1 MGKNDGTTSLEVFSS
16 GALLLESEITLIER
30 IVIMKT
36 QASKLVASFLALIV
50 ALALVATP
58 LLASPAPTQTKAAT
72 AVNIITPEGT
82 INSANAETAGILR
95 NQMTATSQSDGNG
108 VTKTGMNFPAGNSD
122 YVEITNTSWMNGSG
136 FSWTGWLYWRGEEGS
151 SQLHW
156 QRVFDFGYESSTG
169 AASCFY
175 FTPLGM
181 KNNEITGA
189 AAIDGMGF
197 CMYENA
203 SASTTTADDYVC
215 LSPSAGT
222 NAMAGGTWVH
232 IACTVSGSTAS
243 LYLNGSLYASTNI
256 GTSWSNLVN
265 NKDASNFKL
274 YLGRSNKASDSKMGY
289 NGLMSD
295 VNVYDGALSAS
306 EIASL
311 AQSGG
316 GGVSI
321 PGSNTNTNNPT
332 GPVGPQDG
340 QQSSE
345 ETVTVEVNPEFDLS
359 AIESSVG
366 SAAET
371 EVAASAPTT
380 LTSSVFSALQN
391 SGNTLSLDVV
401 NSSNALLYNW
411 TFSGADITDASK
423 EVNLEIVTN
432 GTSDAISALVGSD
445 YYPYIL
451 NFSNKGDLPGKATIR
466 VYVGDMYADSQ
477 PLYLYMYNE
486 ESQELE
492 PISTD
497 LVVENGYVTF
507 DTEKTGDMV
516 FTISPLAG
524 VSNAVTTTTST
535 VSESVTEVVE
545 SHDNGT
551 AIMIL
556 WIVVAALVVLGVGAI
571 VILQVVSK
579 KPKE

>member
-1 MGKNDGTTSLEVFSS
+1 
-16 GALLLESEITLIER
+16 
-30 IVIMKT
+30 MKT

-72 AVNIITPEGT
+72 AVQIID
-82 INSANAETAGILR
+82 ANGNATSNAKVNALGAA
-95 NQMTATSQSDGNG
+95 QMTATTQADANG
-108 VTKTGMNFPAGNSD
+108 VTKTGMNFAGNNSS
-122 YVEITNTSWMNGSG
+122 YLEITNTDWMNGSG
-136 FSWTGWLYWRGEEGS
+136 FTFSAWLYWRGEGGS

-156 QRVFDFGYESSTG
+156 QRVFDFGYESPAG

-175 FTPLGM
+175 FTPLGN
-181 KNNEITGA
+181 KTNEITGA
-189 AAIDGMGF
+189 QAIDGMGF

-215 LSPSAGT
+215 QPVSAGT
-222 NAMAGGTWVH
+222 TAMAANQWVH
-232 IACTVSGSTAS
+232 VACTVSGNTAS
-243 LYLNGSLYASTNI
+243 LYINGQPYASTTISTN
-256 GTSWSNLVN
+256 WSTLVAN
-265 NKDASNFKL
+265 NTASNFKL
-274 YLGRSNKASDSKMGY
+274 YIGRSNKASDSKMAY
-289 NGLMSD
+289 YGLMSD
-295 VNVYDGALSAS
+295 VRVYDGALGAG

-311 AQSGG
+311 GAGAGSSGITINGDVADSGALTDG
-316 GGVSI
+316 GTTTPGTTT
-321 PGSNTNTNNPT
+321 PGSNAPTQGNNAAA
-332 GPVGPQDG
+332 
-340 QQSSE
+340 
-345 ETVTVEVNPEFDLS
+345 ETVTVEVQNEFDVS
-359 AIESSVG
+359 SIESSVA
-366 SAAET
+366 SNAET
-371 EVAASAPTT
+371 EMAATTPTT
-380 LTSSVFSALQN
+380 LTSGVFSALQQ

-401 NSSNALLYNW
+401 NSSNEMLYRW
-411 TFSGADITDASK
+411 TFNGADITDTSK

-451 NFSNKGDLPGKATIR
+451 NFTNKGDLPGKASIQ

-477 PLYLYMYNE
+477 PLYLYLYNE
-486 ESQELE
+486 ESDELE
-492 PISTD
+492 LISSD
-497 LVVENGYVTF
+497 LVVAQGYVTF

-516 FTISPLAG
+516 LTISPVGGA
-524 VSNAVTTTTST
+524 SNATTTTTST

-579 KPKE
+579 KPKA

>member
-1 MGKNDGTTSLEVFSS
+1 
-16 GALLLESEITLIER
+16 
-30 IVIMKT
+30 MKT

-72 AVNIITPEGT
+72 AVQIIDANGNATSNAQVNVLG
-82 INSANAETAGILR
+82 SA
-95 NQMTATSQSDGNG
+95 QMTPTTQADPNG
-108 VTKTGMNFPAGNSD
+108 VTKTGMNFAGNNSS
-122 YVEITNTSWMNGSG
+122 YLEITNTDWMNGSG
-136 FSWTGWLYWRGEEGS
+136 FTFSAWLYWRGEGGS

-156 QRVFDFGYESSTG
+156 QRVFDFGYESPAG

-175 FTPLGM
+175 FTPLGN
-181 KNNEITGA
+181 KTNEITGA
-189 AAIDGMGF
+189 QAIDGMGF

-215 LSPSAGT
+215 QPVSAGT
-222 NAMAGGTWVH
+222 TAMAANQWVH
-232 IACTVSGSTAS
+232 VACTVSGNTAS
-243 LYLNGSLYASTNI
+243 LYINGQPYASTTISTN
-256 GTSWSNLVN
+256 WSTLVAN
-265 NKDASNFKL
+265 NTASNFKL
-274 YLGRSNKASDSKMGY
+274 YIGRSNKASDSKMAY
-289 NGLMSD
+289 YGLMSD
-295 VNVYDGALSAS
+295 VRVYDGALSAG

-311 AQSGG
+311 GAGAGSSGITINGDVADSGALTDGGTTTPGTTTPGTTTPTPGNNAQA
-316 GGVSI
+316 
-321 PGSNTNTNNPT
+321 
-332 GPVGPQDG
+332 
-340 QQSSE
+340 
-345 ETVTVEVNPEFDLS
+345 ETVTVDVQNEFDVS
-359 AIESSVG
+359 SIESSVAG
-366 SAAET
+366 NAET
-371 EVAASAPTT
+371 EMAATTPTT
-380 LTSSVFSALQN
+380 LTSGVFSALQQ

-401 NSSNALLYNW
+401 NSSNEMLYRW
-411 TFSGADITDASK
+411 TFNGADITDTSK

-451 NFSNKGDLPGKATIR
+451 NFTNKGDLPGKASIQ

-477 PLYLYMYNE
+477 PLYLYLYNE
-486 ESQELE
+486 ESDELE
-492 PISTD
+492 LISSD
-497 LVVENGYVTF
+497 LVVAQGYVTF

-516 FTISPLAG
+516 LTISPVGGA
-524 VSNAVTTTTST
+524 SNATTTTTST

-579 KPKE
+579 KPKA

>member
-1 MGKNDGTTSLEVFSS
+1 
-16 GALLLESEITLIER
+16 
-30 IVIMKT
+30 MKT

-72 AVNIITPEGT
+72 AVQIIDANGSVTSNGT
-82 INSANAETAGILR
+82 TAGIMAS
-95 NQMTATSQSDGNG
+95 QMTSVTQADANG

-122 YVEITNTSWMNGSG
+122 WVEITNTDWMNGSG
-136 FSWTGWLYWRGEEGS
+136 FTFSAWLYWSGEGGN

-156 QRVFDFGYESSTG
+156 QRVFDFGYESTTG

-175 FTPLGM
+175 FTPLGN
-181 KNNEITGA
+181 KTNEITGA
-189 AAIDGMGF
+189 QAIDGMGF

-215 LSPSAGT
+215 QPVSAGT
-222 NAMAGGTWVH
+222 TAMAANQWVH
-232 IACTVSGSTAS
+232 VACTVSGNTAS
-243 LYLNGSLYASTNI
+243 LYINGQPYASTSIDTN
-256 GTSWSNLVN
+256 WSTLVE
-265 NKDASNFKL
+265 NKGASNFKL
-274 YLGRSNKASDSKMGY
+274 YIGRSNKASDSMMGY
-289 NGLMSD
+289 YGLMSD
-295 VNVYDGALSAS
+295 VRVYDGALSAG

-311 AQSGG
+311 GAGAGSSGITING
-316 GGVSI
+316 DVADSGALTDGSTTTPGTTT
-321 PGSNTNTNNPT
+321 PGSNAPTQGNNAAA
-332 GPVGPQDG
+332 
-340 QQSSE
+340 
-345 ETVTVEVNPEFDLS
+345 ETVTVEVQNEFDVS
-359 AIESSVG
+359 SIESSVA
-366 SAAET
+366 SNAET
-371 EVAASAPTT
+371 EMAATTPTT
-380 LTSSVFSALQN
+380 LTSGVFSALQQ

-401 NSSNALLYNW
+401 NSSNEMLYRW
-411 TFSGADITDASK
+411 TFNGADITDTSK

-451 NFSNKGDLPGKATIR
+451 NFTNKGDLPGKASIQ

-477 PLYLYMYNE
+477 PLYLYLYNE
-486 ESQELE
+486 ESDELE
-492 PISTD
+492 LISSD
-497 LVVENGYVTF
+497 LVVAQGYVTF

-516 FTISPLAG
+516 LTISPVGGA
-524 VSNAVTTTTST
+524 SNATTTTTST

-579 KPKE
+579 KPKA

>member
-1 MGKNDGTTSLEVFSS
+1 
-16 GALLLESEITLIER
+16 
-30 IVIMKT
+30 MKT

-72 AVNIITPEGT
+72 AVQIID
-82 INSANAETAGILR
+82 ANGNATSNAKVNALGAA
-95 NQMTATSQSDGNG
+95 QMTPTTQADPNG
-108 VTKTGMNFPAGNSD
+108 VTKTGMNFAGNNSS
-122 YVEITNTSWMNGSG
+122 YLEITNTDWMNGSG
-136 FSWTGWLYWRGEEGS
+136 FTFSAWLYWRGEGGS

-156 QRVFDFGYESSTG
+156 QRVFDFGYESPAG

-175 FTPLGM
+175 FTPLGN
-181 KNNEITGA
+181 KTNEITGA
-189 AAIDGMGF
+189 QAIDGMGF

-215 LSPSAGT
+215 QPVSAGT
-222 NAMAGGTWVH
+222 TAMAANQWVH
-232 IACTVSGSTAS
+232 VACTVSGNTAS
-243 LYLNGSLYASTNI
+243 LYINGQPYASTTISTN
-256 GTSWSNLVN
+256 WSTLVAN
-265 NKDASNFKL
+265 NTASNFKL
-274 YLGRSNKASDSKMGY
+274 YIGRSNKASDSKMAY
-289 NGLMSD
+289 YGLMSD
-295 VNVYDGALSAS
+295 VRVYDGALGAG

-311 AQSGG
+311 GAGAGSSGITINGDVADSGALTDG
-316 GGVSI
+316 GTTTPGTTT
-321 PGSNTNTNNPT
+321 PGSNAPTQGNNAAA
-332 GPVGPQDG
+332 
-340 QQSSE
+340 
-345 ETVTVEVNPEFDLS
+345 ETVTVEVQNEFDVS
-359 AIESSVG
+359 SIESSVA
-366 SAAET
+366 SNAET
-371 EVAASAPTT
+371 EMAATTPTT
-380 LTSSVFSALQN
+380 LTSGVFSALQQ

-401 NSSNALLYNW
+401 NSSNEMLYRW
-411 TFSGADITDASK
+411 TFNGADITDTSK

-451 NFSNKGDLPGKATIR
+451 NFTNKGDLPGKASIQ

-477 PLYLYMYNE
+477 PLYLYLYNE
-486 ESQELE
+486 ESDELE
-492 PISTD
+492 LISSD
-497 LVVENGYVTF
+497 LVVAQGYVTF

-516 FTISPLAG
+516 LTISPVGGA
-524 VSNAVTTTTST
+524 SNATTTTTST

-579 KPKE
+579 KPKA

>member
-1 MGKNDGTTSLEVFSS
+1 
-16 GALLLESEITLIER
+16 
-30 IVIMKT
+30 MKT

-72 AVNIITPEGT
+72 AVQIID
-82 INSANAETAGILR
+82 ANGNATSNAKVNALGAA
-95 NQMTATSQSDGNG
+95 QMTPTTQADANG
-108 VTKTGMNFPAGNSD
+108 VTKTGMNFAGNNSS
-122 YVEITNTSWMNGSG
+122 YLEITNTDWMNGSG
-136 FSWTGWLYWRGEEGS
+136 FTFSAWLYWRGEGGS

-156 QRVFDFGYESSTG
+156 QRVFDFGYESPAG

-175 FTPLGM
+175 FTPLGN
-181 KNNEITGA
+181 KTNEITGA
-189 AAIDGMGF
+189 QAIDGMGF

-215 LSPSAGT
+215 QPVSAGT
-222 NAMAGGTWVH
+222 TAMAANQWVH
-232 IACTVSGSTAS
+232 VACTVSGNTAS
-243 LYLNGSLYASTNI
+243 LYINGQPYTSTTISTN
-256 GTSWSNLVN
+256 WSTLVAN
-265 NKDASNFKL
+265 NTASNFKL
-274 YLGRSNKASDSKMGY
+274 YIGRSNKASDSKMAY
-289 NGLMSD
+289 YGLMSD
-295 VNVYDGALSAS
+295 VRVYDGALSAG

-311 AQSGG
+311 GAGAGSSGITINGDVADSGALTDG
-316 GGVSI
+316 GTTTPGTTT
-321 PGSNTNTNNPT
+321 PGSNAPTQGNNAAA
-332 GPVGPQDG
+332 
-340 QQSSE
+340 
-345 ETVTVEVNPEFDLS
+345 ETVTVEVQNEFDVS
-359 AIESSVG
+359 SIESSVA
-366 SAAET
+366 SNAET
-371 EVAASAPTT
+371 EMAATTPTT
-380 LTSSVFSALQN
+380 LTSGVFSALQQ

-401 NSSNALLYNW
+401 NSSNEMLYRW
-411 TFSGADITDASK
+411 TFNGADITDTSK

-451 NFSNKGDLPGKATIR
+451 NFTNKGDLPGKASIQ

-477 PLYLYMYNE
+477 PLYLYLYNE
-486 ESQELE
+486 ESDELE
-492 PISTD
+492 LISSD
-497 LVVENGYVTF
+497 LVVAQGYVTF

-516 FTISPLAG
+516 LTISPVGGA
-524 VSNAVTTTTST
+524 SNATTTTTST

-579 KPKE
+579 KPKA